1 LALNL
6 RQAKDRSFSLL
17 TRRSTLLLPLLVL
30 PAVARAETILP
41 NGSDQTEL
49 LQTAIDKAQTG
60 SGVVQLGAGSFN
72 VSGIKTMGDVQLSGI
87 PGRTTLQARTHE
99 PMLTVGLARNVSL
112 EGIRFSADEGGD
124 LAVANGVETLTITDC
139 SFSGG
144 ITGLTLTAC
153 GGRISGNSFTSQHGT
168 GLHALDSHNLKIT
181 GNTLADIGNNGIR
194 VWRKEKGDDGTI
206 VSDNQIAR
214 VAARDG
220 GDGQNGNGINVYRAG
235 NVIVS
240 NNRISDCAFTAIRNN
255 SGDGAV
261 ITGNSISRCKEVA
274 LYVEFAFLGANVSNN
289 MLEDV
294 AHGISI
300 TNFNEGGRLAVCNG
314 NVIRGARGIN
324 AHGQPL
330 GGGIFAEADTILNGN
345 LIEEAENAGIAL
357 GWGAYGRN
365 LSAVGNMLRNCG
377 RGVTFSMLA
386 PGPFQIVNNMII
398 GAKSGAVFG
407 MDHENVV
414 TGDLAAAGSVLPKS
428 LRLGE
433 NTVL

>member
-1 LALNL
+1 M
-6 RQAKDRSFSLL
+6 F
-17 TRRSTLLLPLLVL
+17 TRRCTLLLPLLAL

-41 NGSDQTEL
+41 RGSDQTEL
-49 LQTAIDKAQTG
+49 LRSAIDRAQNG
-60 SGVVQLGAGSFN
+60 SGVVQLGAGTFN
-72 VSGIKTMGDVQLSGI
+72 VIGIKTTGDLQLAGI
-87 PGRTTLQARTHE
+87 PGRTTLQALTRE
-99 PMLTVGLARNVSL
+99 PVLTIDTARNVSL
-112 EGIRFSADEGGD
+112 EGIIFAADEGSD

-139 SFSGG
+139 GFSGG
-144 ITGLTLTAC
+144 TTGLTLTAC
-153 GGRISGNSFTSQHGT
+153 GGRISGNSFTRQRGT
-168 GLHALDSHNLKIT
+168 GLHALDSRNLRIA

-194 VWRKEKGDDGTI
+194 VWRTEKGEDGTI
-206 VSDNQIAR
+206 VSGNQIAR
-214 VAARDG
+214 IAARDG

-240 NNRISDCAFTAIRNN
+240 SNRISDCAFTAIRNN

-261 ITGNSISRCKEVA
+261 IDGNSISRCKEVA
-274 LYVEFAFLGANVSNN
+274 LYVEFAFLGASVSNN
-289 MLEDV
+289 VLEDV

-314 NVIRGARGIN
+314 NVVRTARGVN

-365 LSAVGNMLRNCG
+365 LSAVGNTLRNCG
-377 RGVTFSMLA
+377 RGITFSTLA
-386 PGPFQIVNNMII
+386 PGPFQIANNMII
-398 GAKSGAVFG
+398 DAKNGAIVG
-407 MDHENVV
+407 MDHDKVE
-414 TGDLAAAGSVLPKS
+414 TDDLAAVGSALPKS

>member
-1 LALNL
+1 M
-6 RQAKDRSFSLL
+6 L
-17 TRRSTLLLPLLVL
+17 TRRSTLFLPLLAL

-41 NGSDQTEL
+41 RGSEQTKL
-49 LQTAIDKAQTG
+49 LQSAIDKAQNS
-60 SGVVQLGAGSFN
+60 SGVVQLGAGTFN
-72 VSGIKTMGDVQLSGI
+72 VSGIRIAGDLQLAGI
-87 PGRTTLQARTHE
+87 PGRTTLQVRTRE
-99 PMLTVGLARNVSL
+99 PVLTVGTARNVSL
-112 EGIRFSADEGGD
+112 EGIRFAADEGSD
-124 LAVANGVETLTITDC
+124 LAVANGVETLTIADC

-144 ITGLTLTAC
+144 TTGLSLDKCSGTI
-153 GGRISGNSFTSQHGT
+153 RGNSFSSQSGT
-168 GLHALDSHNLKIT
+168 GLHALDCRNLKIN
-181 GNTLADIGNNGIR
+181 GNTFTDIGNNGIR
-194 VWRKEKGDDGTI
+194 VWRSEKGEDGTI

-214 VAARDG
+214 ISASNG

-235 NVIVS
+235 NLIVS

-300 TNFNEGGRLAVCNG
+300 TNFNEGGRLAICSG
-314 NVIRGARGIN
+314 NVIRGARGVN

-357 GWGAYGRN
+357 GWGAFGRN
-365 LSAVGNMLRNCG
+365 LSAVGNTLRNCG
-377 RGVTFSMLA
+377 RGITFSTLA
-386 PGPFQIVNNMII
+386 PGPFQIANNMIV
-398 GAKSGAVFG
+398 GAKNGAIIG
-407 MDHENVV
+407 MDHDKVV
-414 TGDLAAAGSVLPKS
+414 TGDFAATGSILPKS